1 MNAWLTVLLVLL
13 FHLEPLSKAMSEQ
26 LPFLPYLVLL
36 QVLRTHP
43 SGSEEGVTTR
53 AAMLAEGVAHQ
64 VLASLSA
71 FGHHRPRAKAPHTL
85 KERSK

>member
-1 MNAWLTVLLVLL
+1 ML
-13 FHLEPLSKAMSEQ
+13 FYLEPLSKAMSEQ

-43 SGSEEGVTTR
+43 SGTEEGVATR
-53 AAMLAEGVAHQ
+53 AAMLAEDVVHQ
-64 VLASLSA
+64 VLASLSS
-71 FGHHRPRAKAPHTL
+71 FGHHQPRARAHLTP